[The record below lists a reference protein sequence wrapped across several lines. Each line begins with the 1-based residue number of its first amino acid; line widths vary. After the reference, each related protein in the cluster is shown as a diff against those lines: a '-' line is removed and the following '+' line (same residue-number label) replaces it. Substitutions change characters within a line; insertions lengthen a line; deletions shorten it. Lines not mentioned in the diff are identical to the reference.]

1 MAGFNVDC
9 PMLKIVLIIVGP
21 GSVGLNTLVYV
32 VHCQGSISHLEQTEL
47 ISIAEWTSIFTQST
61 IKDHP
66 IINHTDINVK
76 VD

>member
-1 MAGFNVDC
+1 MKDHER
-9 PMLKIVLIIVGP
+9 
-21 GSVGLNTLVYV
+21 VYSPLS
-32 VHCQGSISHLEQTEL
+32 GSISHLEQTEL

-66 IINHTDINVK
+66 IINHSDINVK

>member
-1 MAGFNVDC
+1 MKSQYLQIF
-9 PMLKIVLIIVGP
+9 IS
-21 GSVGLNTLVYV
+21 GSVGCNTLVYV

-47 ISIAEWTSIFTQST
+47 ISIAEWTSIFIQST
-61 IKDHP
+61 VKDHP

>member
-1 MAGFNVDC
+1 
-9 PMLKIVLIIVGP
+9 
-21 GSVGLNTLVYV
+21 VYV
-32 VHCQGSISHLEQTEL
+32 VHCQGSITHLEQTEL
-47 ISIAEWTSIFTQST
+47 ISIEEWTSIFTQST